1 MHRAELGT
9 IRETVPHIFKRPVLS
24 IDANDQMYKAA
35 TFLAVGPQIYADGLV
50 VVDGYTPVGRIG
62 GKSIIK
68 YILESKGEE
77 WLQAPASEVMDRSVS
92 GIDAGSSLSYALEVF
107 AETKFAFVPVTVKYK
122 IASSLS
128 VRDVQR
134 YVVSL
139 PAGARP
145 AALDGP
151 VGNLSSPIVSLGE
164 DASVGKALSA
174 MVKDNIRNIV
184 IIVPEKYDGKVFII
198 NDRKMLEF
206 LLSHEGRKIISES
219 GIAGLY
225 GVQVMGLDLP
235 VPVTISHTVPVRKAA
250 EMMSDVCTPC
260 LLIRQQDPR
269 PGYHILTPWDVVM
282 KGFYHGP

>member
-1 MHRAELGT
+1 VHREELGT

-24 IDANDQMYKAA
+24 VDAHDPMYKAA
-35 TFLAVGPQIYADGLV
+35 TFLATGPQIYVDGLV
-50 VVDGYTPVGRIG
+50 VVDGYTPVGRLG

-77 WLQAPASEVMDRSVS
+77 WLHAPASEVMDRSVS
-92 GIDAGSSLSYALEVF
+92 GVDAGSSLSYALEVF
-107 AETKFAFVPVTVKYK
+107 AETRFAFVPVTVNYK

-128 VRDVQR
+128 IRDVQR

-139 PAGARP
+139 PAGARL

-151 VGNLSSPIVSLGE
+151 SGNLSSPIVSLGE

-184 IIVPEKYDGKVFII
+184 IIIPEKDDGTIFII

-206 LLSHEGRKIISES
+206 LLSHEGRSIISES
-219 GIAGLY
+219 GISGLY
-225 GVQVMGLDLP
+225 GVQVMGLDLL
-235 VPVTISHTVPVRKAA
+235 VPVTISPAVPVRKAA
-250 EMMSDVCTPC
+250 EMMSDET
-260 LLIRQQDPR
+260 
-269 PGYHILTPWDVVM
+269 GDVADV
-282 KGFYHGP
+282 GDVDQ